1 MVEVLSERVFSE
13 VALTTPHP
21 VNFRFVFYIF
31 LFLRLETSISVFCGC
46 ICISGVI
53 EQLSCSSGRSFE

>member
-13 VALTTPHP
+13 VAPTTPHP

-31 LFLRLETSISVFCGC
+31 LFLRLETSISVFLWVYMHKRCDRA
-46 ICISGVI
+46 VVLLVWK
-53 EQLSCSSGRSFE
+53 EF